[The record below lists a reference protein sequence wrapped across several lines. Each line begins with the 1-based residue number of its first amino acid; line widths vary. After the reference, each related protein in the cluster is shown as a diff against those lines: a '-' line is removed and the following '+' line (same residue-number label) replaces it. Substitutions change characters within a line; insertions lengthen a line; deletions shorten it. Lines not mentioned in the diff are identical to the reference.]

1 MAKKDDSMFETT
13 PSTKNGAETAAPV
26 EDTVGAATELV
37 GTVLQ
42 RVLSGLGNLSVE
54 KAKLIG
60 KAIDLGETA
69 ATSAVKLVRDANEAE
84 TSTERQVL
92 GTVERLLSGWLRWGG
107 QSVQAV
113 ASVAT
118 LRNAPAP
125 KAESRAQ
132 A

>member
-13 PSTKNGAETAAPV
+13 STKNQTEAAAPV
-26 EDTVGAATELV
+26 EDTVGAAAELV
-37 GTVLQ
+37 GTVVQ
-42 RVLSGLGNLSVE
+42 RVLSGLGNLSAE
-54 KAKLIG
+54 KTKLFA

-69 ATSAVKLVRDANEAE
+69 ATSAIKLARDANDAE

-92 GTVERLLSGWLRWGG
+92 GTLERLVAGWLRWGG
-107 QSVQAV
+107 QSAQAV

>member
-13 PSTKNGAETAAPV
+13 STKNQTEAAAPV
-26 EDTVGAATELV
+26 EDTVGAAAELV
-37 GTVLQ
+37 GTVVQ
-42 RVLSGLGNLSVE
+42 RVLSGLGNLSAE
-54 KAKLIG
+54 KTKLFA

-69 ATSAVKLVRDANEAE
+69 ATSAIKLARDANDAE

-92 GTVERLLSGWLRWGG
+92 GTVERLVSGWLRWGG
-107 QSVQAV
+107 QSAQAV

>member
-1 MAKKDDSMFETT
+1 MAKKDDSMFET
-13 PSTKNGAETAAPV
+13 STSTRNTEAAAPV

-42 RVLSGLGNLSVE
+42 RVLSGLGNLSAE
-54 KAKLIG
+54 KAKLVT
-60 KAIDLGETA
+60 KAIDLGEAA
-69 ATSAVKLVRDANEAE
+69 ATSAIKLARDASDAE

-92 GTVERLLSGWLRWGG
+92 GTVERLVSGWLRWGG
-107 QSVQAV
+107 QSTQAV

-125 KAESRAQ
+125 KLESRAQ

>member
-1 MAKKDDSMFETT
+1 MAKKDDSVYETT
-13 PSTKNGAETAAPV
+13 SIKNGTEAAAPV

-37 GTVLQ
+37 GNLIQ
-42 RVLSGLGNLSVE
+42 RVLSGLGNLSAE
-54 KAKLIG
+54 KAKLLG

-69 ATSAVKLVRDANEAE
+69 ATSAVKLVRDANDAE
-84 TSTERQVL
+84 TTTERQVL
-92 GTVERLLSGWLRWGG
+92 GTVERLVSGWLRWGG
-107 QSVQAV
+107 QSAQAV

>member
-1 MAKKDDSMFETT
+1 MAKKDDSVYET
-13 PSTKNGAETAAPV
+13 SSLKNGTEAAAPV

-37 GTVLQ
+37 GTVIQ
-42 RVLSGLGNLSVE
+42 RVLSGLGNLSAE

-69 ATSAVKLVRDANEAE
+69 ATSAIKLVRDANDSE
-84 TSTERQVL
+84 TATERQVL
-92 GTVERLLSGWLRWGG
+92 GTIERLVSGWLRWGG
-107 QSVQAV
+107 QSAQAV